1 MILSNNNGSISKIG
15 VFYDGS
21 YFLYVSNF
29 YNWFHEKKAR
39 ISIAGLHK
47 FIREQ
52 VAKEEDIDPRFCRI
66 VDAHYFRGRL
76 NANEAQQKG
85 NQLYYDRVFDDIL
98 MAEGVT
104 LHYLPLRGTGVS
116 KQEKGIDVW
125 LALEA
130 LELAY
135 FRQFDVLVLIA
146 SDGDYVPLV
155 RKMNGIGIPVMLLS
169 WDFDFVNDEG
179 QKVVTRTSQELLEEV
194 TYPIAMHE
202 FIENE
207 DNSEDPLYENLFVPR
222 SAERIFH
229 KPLSVEDLDGEEGE
243 THESEIQNL
252 KSGYGFIAFNPSNLF
267 FHYSSLIDSD
277 FNDVRVGDK
286 VRFTIGTNER
296 GEAVARNIEL
306 LESFSLEQG
315 L

>member
-1 MILSNNNGSISKIG
+1 MLYNQNGSITKIG

-29 YNWFHEKKAR
+29 YNWFHERKAR
-39 ISIAGLHK
+39 ISISGLHS
-47 FIREQ
+47 FIRHR
-52 VAKEEDIDPRFCRI
+52 VAQEEDVDPRFCKI

-76 NANEAQQKG
+76 NATEAQQRG

-104 LHYLPLRGTGVS
+104 LHYSPMRGAGLN

-135 FRQFDVLVLIA
+135 FRHFDVVVLIA

-155 RKMNGIGIPVMLLS
+155 RKLSALGIPVMLLS
-169 WDFDFVNDEG
+169 WDFDYMNDEG

-194 TYPIAMHE
+194 TFPVAMHDI
-202 FIENE
+202 IEGS
-207 DNSEDPLYENLFVPR
+207 DSEIDEASLDLLFVPR
-222 SAERIFH
+222 SAERIIH
-229 KPLSVEDLDGEEGE
+229 RPLTLTELEIEEGE
-243 THESEIQNL
+243 VHEAIIQNL
-252 KSGYGFIAFNPSNLF
+252 KSGYGFISFEPSNLF
-267 FHYSSLIDSD
+267 FHYTSLVDAD
-277 FNDVRVGDK
+277 FNDLHVGDK
-286 VRFTIGTNER
+286 VRFTLGTNEK
-296 GEAVARNIEL
+296 GDAVARNIEL
-306 LESFSLEQG
+306 ISSQES
-315 L
+315 